1 MRESGVG
8 SAASHPPSR
17 ERASGSR
24 YERMNICFLCK
35 RWDAMDV
42 HNDATLLLVHE
53 AALRGH
59 RVGIMSPGNLTI
71 RGNVTY
77 GNCSLLQPGE
87 KVPDSYATFHKKAV
101 FEKKRVPLNG
111 FDTIFFRVEPPVD
124 PMLYYFLDSVKDDV
138 FIINDVDGLK
148 KANNKIYTTTFED
161 AHDFIPETFVSKD
174 VEYLE
179 SVIRES
185 NEDKMILKPLDGFGG
200 AGVILL
206 ETKAKANVRSLLHFY
221 VQGRDT
227 EAKNYVILQRY
238 VEGADQGD
246 VRILVLN
253 GEPIGAMRR
262 VPPGGD
268 IRSNVS
274 SGGTAE
280 KHALTKKEKELCA
293 LVGRKLVSDGIYFA
307 GLDVIGG
314 KLIEVN
320 VLCPGGVG
328 RINKFNK
335 VRLQKKVLDFAELVH
350 RKRDQLM
357 KKKMEFRRAVEGDG
371 PAS

>member
-1 MRESGVG
+1 
-8 SAASHPPSR
+8 
-17 ERASGSR
+17 
-24 YERMNICFLCK
+24 MNICFLCK
-35 RWDAMDV
+35 PWDKMDV
-42 HNDATLLLVHE
+42 HNDATLLLAHE

-77 GNCSLLQPGE
+77 GACAILHKSE
-87 KVPDSYATFHKKAV
+87 KVPESYATFHKKAT
-101 FEKKRVPLNG
+101 FDNKRVPLNG

-161 AHDFIPETFVSKD
+161 AHEYIPETYVSKD

-179 SVIRES
+179 SIIQETGEER
-185 NEDKMILKPLDGFGG
+185 MILKPLDGFGG

-221 VQGRDT
+221 VRGRDN

-238 VEGADQGD
+238 VEGAEKGD
-246 VRILVLN
+246 VRILLLN

-262 VPPGGD
+262 VPPQGD
-268 IRSNVS
+268 VRSNVS

-280 KHALTKKEKELCA
+280 KHTLTKQEKGLCK
-293 LVGRKLVSDGIYFA
+293 LIGRKLVSDGIYFA

-320 VLCPGGVG
+320 VLCPGGIG

-335 VRLQKKVLDFAELVH
+335 VRLQKQVLDFAELVN
-350 RKRDQLM
+350 RKRDQLL
-357 KKKMEFRRAVEGDG
+357 KKKQEFRRAVEGD
-371 PAS
+371 